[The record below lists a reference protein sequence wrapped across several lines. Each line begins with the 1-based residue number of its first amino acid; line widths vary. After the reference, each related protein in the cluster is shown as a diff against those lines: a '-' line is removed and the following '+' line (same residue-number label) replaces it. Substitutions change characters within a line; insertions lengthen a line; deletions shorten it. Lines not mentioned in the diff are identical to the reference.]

1 VSQSAFAVV
10 LAAIFG
16 LVIGSF
22 LNVVIWRVPR
32 GESVVRPASHCP
44 NCDREIR
51 GRDNIPVLSWLVLRG
66 KCRDC
71 GSPISARYP
80 AVEALTAAIFV
91 LLALRFG
98 WDLQLIAFCYLAA
111 IGIALSAIDFDT
123 RRLPDVIVLPSYGVG
138 LVLLL
143 LPAVFDHKWHNLITG
158 VLGGAVRVLFRHLV
172 HLSAR
177 DGIWGRETGRSARLV
192 LGLVGLGDADCGRL
206 PRFSGRRSGWR
217 AAHCLESGGPTI
229 GHSFWASDVC
239 RNFAWGPARTF
250 AVPLVSVDSGR
261 LNYSTL
267 KVGRESAD
275 HLPVGSTGWMPEG

>member
-10 LAAIFG
+10 LAAVFG

-158 VLGGAVRVLFRHLV
+158 VLGAVALFGFYFVTWFIFPRGMGFGDVKL
-172 HLSAR
+172 A
-177 DGIWGRETGRSARLV
+177 GV
-192 LGLVGLGDADCGRL
+192 LGLYLGWLGWGTLIVGAFLGFLVGALAGVLLIALSRA
-206 PRFSGRRSGWR
+206 GRRS
-217 AAHCLESGGPTI
+217 AIPFGPAMFVGTLLGVLL
-229 GHSFWASDVC
+229 GHSLSHWYLSILGA
-239 RNFAWGPARTF
+239 
-250 AVPLVSVDSGR
+250 
-261 LNYSTL
+261 
-267 KVGRESAD
+267 
-275 HLPVGSTGWMPEG
+275 